1 MGFPEERP
9 RRLRRTPAL
18 RALAREARLSPG
30 QLIQPLFVVEGEGIR
45 EPIRSMPGIERFA
58 VDRVVE
64 EVKEVERLGVAGVI
78 LFGVPG
84 RKDELGSGAWDPD
97 GVVQRALRRIK
108 DAAPDLLA
116 IADVCLCEYT
126 DHGHC
131 GVLEG
136 GHVHNDATLPLL
148 ARAAVSLAEAGADV
162 VAPSD
167 MMDGRV
173 AAIRRALDAA
183 GRRET
188 PILSYAAK
196 YASAFYGPF
205 REAAESAPQVGDRRG
220 YQMDPANAREALRE
234 IRADL
239 AEGADII
246 LVKPALPCLDV
257 VRAARE
263 ICEVPLLAF
272 QVSGE
277 YSMLQAAVER
287 GWLDGERAV
296 DESLISIRRAGAD
309 AVITYFAKDY
319 ARRWRG

>member
-1 MGFPEERP
+1 MPFPEERP

-18 RALAREARLSPG
+18 RALVREVELSPG
-30 QLIQPLFVVEGEGIR
+30 ALIQPVFVVEGHGTR

-58 VDRVVE
+58 VDRVAE
-64 EVKEVERLGVAGVI
+64 EAKEVERLGIAGVI
-78 LFGVPG
+78 LFGVPD
-84 RKDELGSGAWDPD
+84 RKDPLGSGAWAPD
-97 GVVQRALRRIK
+97 GVVQRAVRRIK
-108 DAAPDLLA
+108 DAAPDLLVV
-116 IADVCLCEYT
+116 ADVCLCEYT

-136 GHVHNDATLPLL
+136 GHVINDQTLPLL

-162 VAPSD
+162 IAPSD

-183 GRRET
+183 GRSET

-196 YASAFYGPF
+196 FASAFYGPF
-205 REAAESAPQVGDRRG
+205 REAAESAPQQGDRRG
-220 YQMDPANAREALRE
+220 YQLDPANGREALRE
-234 IRADL
+234 IRSDL
-239 AEGADII
+239 QEGADMI

-257 VRAARE
+257 LRAARE
-263 ICEVPLLAF
+263 LCDVPLLAF

-277 YSMLQAAVER
+277 YSMLQAAIER
-287 GWLDGERAV
+287 GWLDGERAI

-309 AVITYFAKDY
+309 ALITYFAKDW
-319 ARRWRG
+319 ARRHG